1 MKVSPRYDG
10 PAILEFDGP
19 VDDQLVPV
27 TRQRLRF
34 AAMLAELGD
43 DDWRAPSRCENWTV
57 QDVVTHLV
65 GVNAYWQL
73 SIEAGLAGNPTR
85 MLDGF
90 DPAAT
95 PEVLIAGLRT
105 LSPTE
110 VLDQLVA
117 SHDGLLGVIGAL
129 DDAGW
134 STPAETPAGHVPIRL
149 LVQHA
154 LWDCWVHE
162 RDIALPLGLTPP
174 IEADEVAS
182 SIRYAAAVSPGFL
195 LSSGNQINGRFAV
208 DATEPDTSFWLEIDE
223 SVHVHDGA
231 PPADTPC
238 LRGDAVEL
246 TEALSIRAPLPDAT
260 PTEWHELLRGLAAAF
275 T

>member
-27 TRQRLRF
+27 TRQKLRF
-34 AAMLAELGD
+34 AAMLAGLD
-43 DDWRAPSRCENWTV
+43 ADDWRAPSRCEHWTV

-95 PEVLIAGLRT
+95 PELLIAGQRS
-105 LSPTE
+105 LSPAE

-134 STPAETPAGHVPIRL
+134 STVAETPAGHVPIRL
-149 LVQHA
+149 LVQHS
-154 LWDCWVHE
+154 LWDNWIHE
-162 RDIALPLGLTPP
+162 RDVALPLGLTPP

-182 SIRYAAAVSPGFL
+182 SMRYAAAVSPGFL
-195 LSSGNQINGRFAV
+195 LSAGSRIDGRFAV
-208 DATEPDTSFWLEIDE
+208 DATEPDTSFWLEIDDV
-223 SVHVHDGA
+223 VHVHDGA
-231 PPADTPC
+231 PPAGTPC
-238 LRGDAVEL
+238 LCGDAVAL
-246 TEALSIRAPLPDAT
+246 TDALSIRAPLPDTA
-260 PTEWHELLRGLAAAF
+260 PAEWRALLGGLAAAF